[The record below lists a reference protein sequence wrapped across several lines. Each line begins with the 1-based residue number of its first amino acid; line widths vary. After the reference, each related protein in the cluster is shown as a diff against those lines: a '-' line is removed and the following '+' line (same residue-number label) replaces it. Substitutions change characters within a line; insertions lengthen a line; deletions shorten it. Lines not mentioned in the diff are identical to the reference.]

1 MDTPN
6 WEKILLNDLDGQYAL
21 EIVFRTAVMFTVIL
35 VILRLSG
42 KRGVRQL
49 SIFELAII
57 LGLGSAAGDSMFYKD
72 VGILPTIIVC
82 FTAIGLYRLI
92 TWLTTKNERFEK
104 ALEGRPIYIVEE
116 GIMTIKG
123 DSKDSLSKYEFFAE
137 LREKGVEHLGQV
149 KAAILETE
157 GSISVFFFPD
167 EEVKPGLPILPNEYN
182 RNTDTIAEEGRYACI
197 FCGTLRQLGTGR
209 HRCSRCG
216 HHEWVKAV
224 DTKRVS

>member
-1 MDTPN
+1 MD
-6 WEKILLNDLDGQYAL
+6 WERIFLHELSGEFAA
-21 EIVFRTAVMFTVIL
+21 EIVFRTITMFVVVL

-57 LGLGSAAGDSMFYKD
+57 LSLGSAAGDSMFYDD
-72 VGILPTIIVC
+72 VAILPTAIVC
-82 FTAIGLYRLI
+82 VTAIGLYRVI

-104 ALEGRPIYIVEE
+104 LLEGRPMYIVED
-116 GIMTIKG
+116 GVMIIKD

-157 GSISVFFFPD
+157 GHVSVFFFAD
-167 EEVKPGLPILPNEYN
+167 GAVRPGLPILPKAYNE
-182 RNTDTIAEEGRYACI
+182 NTAIIADSGAYACI
-197 FCGTLRQLGTGR
+197 YCGTVQHLPPGR
-209 HRCSRCG
+209 HHCTRCG
-216 HHEWVKAV
+216 HHEWVAAIN
-224 DTKRVS
+224 TKRVT